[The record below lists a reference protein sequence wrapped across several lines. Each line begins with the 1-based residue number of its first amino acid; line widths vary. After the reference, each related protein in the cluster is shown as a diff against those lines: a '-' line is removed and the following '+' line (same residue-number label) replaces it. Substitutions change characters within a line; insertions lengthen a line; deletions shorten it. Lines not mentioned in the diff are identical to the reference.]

1 MFLKTFHE
9 KKKVIHYFIHTFIFL
24 ISGIKTFLKQFS
36 NKYLNA
42 SVNKTHTY
50 SNINQQFA
58 LFIMMLFQALS
69 VMICQKSKE
78 LS

>member
-1 MFLKTFHE
+1 M
-9 KKKVIHYFIHTFIFL
+9 YCFIHTFIFP
-24 ISGIKTFLKQFS
+24 INGIKTFLKQFN

-42 SVNKTHTY
+42 SVNKTHT
-50 SNINQQFA
+50 SSDINQQFA
-58 LFIMMLFQALS
+58 LFIMMFFQALS